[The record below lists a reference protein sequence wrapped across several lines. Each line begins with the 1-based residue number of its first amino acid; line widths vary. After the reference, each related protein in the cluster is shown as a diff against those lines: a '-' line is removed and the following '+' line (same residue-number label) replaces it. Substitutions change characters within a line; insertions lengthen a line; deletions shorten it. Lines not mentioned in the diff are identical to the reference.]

1 MLFHNLQTEER
12 FNEKHTDKSINNS
25 KETIKISRHQFSN
38 RSRIRKANN
47 SVMLEILQNFEQ
59 MIDRFSPRLLIASG
73 VVLLLLG
80 LCIWIAGHSLR
91 KILISLVGLAVG
103 IVVGLFVIGRNI
115 FSACFSG
122 GLALLIALIFE
133 KVLVVLLAAA
143 LAATIA
149 FTILE
154 EPYFIQ
160 TETVEIQ
167 NDISVQTT
175 TISLKGILQE
185 LKTFGLDAG
194 KKIKQAGTKI
204 PLYIWAIIAAAAAVL
219 LVCGIALWR
228 FTSSLFF
235 SVLGTIVIFLG
246 MILLLSYKGTEP
258 ISHIRSKPF
267 VSAGIFLAMAAFGT
281 IVQLLLCKGSKKEKK
296 TKIKPGRKKGKGG
309 KESEKIVEHDWRT
322 A

>member
-25 KETIKISRHQFSN
+25 KEIITIGRNQFSN

-47 SVMLEILQNFEQ
+47 SVMLEIFQNFEQ
-59 MIDRFSPRLLIASG
+59 MIDRFSPWLLIASG
-73 VVLLLLG
+73 IVLLLLG

-91 KILISLVGLAVG
+91 KILISLAGLAGG

-115 FSACFSG
+115 FSACLSG
-122 GLALLIALIFE
+122 GLAVLIALIFE
-133 KVLVVLLAAA
+133 KVLVILLAAA
-143 LAATIA
+143 LAAMIA
-149 FTILE
+149 FAILA
-154 EPYFIQ
+154 EPYFVKA
-160 TETVEIQ
+160 ETVEIQ
-167 NDISVQTT
+167 DDTSAQTT
-175 TISLKGILQE
+175 TIGVKEIPQE
-185 LKTFGLDAG
+185 LKTLGLDAG
-194 KKIKQAGTKI
+194 EKIKQAGTKI

-219 LVCGIALWR
+219 LVCGISLWR

-258 ISHIRSKPF
+258 ISRIRSKPF
-267 VSAGIFLAMAAFGT
+267 ISAGIFLAMAAFGT
-281 IVQLLLCKGSKKEKK
+281 IVQLLLCKGPKKEKI
-296 TKIKPGRKKGKGG
+296 TKIKHGGKKGKAG
-309 KESEKIVEHDWRT
+309 KESKKIVEHSWRT